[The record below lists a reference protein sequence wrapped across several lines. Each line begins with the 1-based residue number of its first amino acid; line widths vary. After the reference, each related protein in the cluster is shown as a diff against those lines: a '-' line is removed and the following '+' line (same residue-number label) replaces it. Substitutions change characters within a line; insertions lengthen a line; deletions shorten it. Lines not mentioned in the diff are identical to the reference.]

1 MKLPNNAGSFAGV
14 MARIPRAAIAALTL
28 VLVLALGFKVLVPLF
43 SDDTD
48 GGTTVSPAFQKFSDD
63 LAHQISL
70 AFDPYQ
76 QALNKLAGQP
86 AVIDALRNGSNETRA
101 ALAAELQPPLDGVL
115 ALRLLPP
122 DYSEPVPS
130 AKPPLTYAS
139 VSMLNHARED
149 GKDIPMEAH
158 LGGTPEEHLVLL
170 KRVMAPN
177 AEGQSVLIGFLH
189 MSLKIDLLRKSLS
202 DDAPARS
209 YVEIRQI
216 PGNAV
221 ASHGTKPSGDA
232 PTTNSHVP
240 DTRFV
245 VTVAAAGAALPSA
258 SRDSGH
264 GMLIPV
270 IALGL
275 ACGGAIVVLLMRRR
289 GGTAIALGGDDSVIF
304 TGAIKAIL
312 DGAHPGLEQLLPG
325 ALRSGN
331 GNGDTKA
338 PLDKAL
344 AARAE
349 ADDVTR
355 IKGMPAAPSSE
366 DPTVPKPNSSV
377 LDIDLDFNLDGALD
391 DTVPGEGHVDRSIFR
406 AYDIRGVVGET
417 LTEEAVYEIA
427 RALGAEA
434 EARGQKTVVVA
445 RDGRHSSEPF
455 MQALAKGLLES
466 GRDVLD
472 IGLAPTPVLYFAT
485 NYLDAHS
492 GVMITGSHNP
502 AQYNGLKIVLDGQT
516 LSGEAI
522 QAIRRRV
529 ETRDYVEGTGSL
541 QSTDIVAEYIRRI
554 SEEIPV
560 SLGDAL
566 KVVVDCGNAVPGMV
580 APAIL
585 RAIGHDVIELFCD
598 VDGDFPNHHPDP
610 SLPENLQQLIAAVQE
625 EGADLGLA
633 FDGDGDRLGV
643 VDAEGN
649 IIWPDRQM
657 ILFARDVL
665 ARNPGAKVI
674 YDVKC
679 SRHLPMEIEAAGGE
693 PVLSKTG
700 HSIIKNLMQESGAL
714 LAGELSGHI
723 FFRDRWYGFDD
734 ALYAAARL
742 LEILVNSGKP
752 PAEVFAELPGGFA
765 TPELRL
771 DMPESRHAEFMDKVM
786 SATAEFEYAEI
797 NTLDGMRADFVD
809 SWGLIRPSN
818 TTPCLT
824 LRFEG
829 DGAEALEDVK
839 TRFRKMIQSIDSSLK
854 LPF

>member
-1 MKLPNNAGSFAGV
+1 M
-14 MARIPRAAIAALTL
+14 
-28 VLVLALGFKVLVPLF
+28 
-43 SDDTD
+43 
-48 GGTTVSPAFQKFSDD
+48 
-63 LAHQISL
+63 
-70 AFDPYQ
+70 
-76 QALNKLAGQP
+76 
-86 AVIDALRNGSNETRA
+86 
-101 ALAAELQPPLDGVL
+101 
-115 ALRLLPP
+115 
-122 DYSEPVPS
+122 
-130 AKPPLTYAS
+130 
-139 VSMLNHARED
+139 
-149 GKDIPMEAH
+149 
-158 LGGTPEEHLVLL
+158 
-170 KRVMAPN
+170 
-177 AEGQSVLIGFLH
+177 
-189 MSLKIDLLRKSLS
+189 
-202 DDAPARS
+202 
-209 YVEIRQI
+209 
-216 PGNAV
+216 
-221 ASHGTKPSGDA
+221 
-232 PTTNSHVP
+232 
-240 DTRFV
+240 
-245 VTVAAAGAALPSA
+245 
-258 SRDSGH
+258 
-264 GMLIPV
+264 
-270 IALGL
+270 
-275 ACGGAIVVLLMRRR
+275 
-289 GGTAIALGGDDSVIF
+289 
-304 TGAIKAIL
+304 
-312 DGAHPGLEQLLPG
+312 
-325 ALRSGN
+325 
-331 GNGDTKA
+331 
-338 PLDKAL
+338 

-349 ADDVTR
+349 AEDVTL
-355 IKGMPAAPSSE
+355 IKSAPLAPASE
-366 DPTVPKPNSSV
+366 DPTVPSANSSV
-377 LDIDLDFNLDGALD
+377 LDIDLDFNLDVALD
-391 DTVPGEGHVDRSIFR
+391 DTQPGAGTVDRSVFR

-417 LTEEAVYEIA
+417 LTEDSVYEIG

-434 EARGQKTVVVA
+434 ESRGQKTVVVA

-455 MQALAKGLLES
+455 MQALTKGLLES

-529 ETRDYVEGTGSL
+529 DSRDYIEGTGSM

-566 KVVVDCGNAVPGMV
+566 KVVVDCGNGVPGMV

-585 RAIGHDVIELFCD
+585 RAIGHDVVELFCD

-665 ARNPGAKVI
+665 THNPGAKVI

-679 SRHLPMEIEAAGGE
+679 SRHLPLEIEAAGGE

-700 HSIIKNLMQESGAL
+700 HSIIKNLMQESGAM
-714 LAGELSGHI
+714 LAGEFSGHI

-742 LEILVNSGKP
+742 LEILVNSGKT
-752 PAEVFAELPGGFA
+752 PAEVFAELPGGHA

-771 DMPESRHAEFMDKVM
+771 DMPESRHAEFMDQVM
-786 SATAEFEYAEI
+786 SATEQFEYAEI

-829 DGAEALEDVK
+829 DDAESLEDVK
-839 TRFRKMIQSIDSSLK
+839 NRFRKMIQSIDPSLK

>member
-1 MKLPNNAGSFAGV
+1 MKFPNDAGSIAGLL
-14 MARIPRAAIAALTL
+14 AQTPRAAIAAAVLLL
-28 VLVLALGFKVLVPLF
+28 VLSVGYIVLGPLF
-43 SDDTD
+43 SDDTK

-63 LAHQISL
+63 LAEQIGV
-70 AFDPYQ
+70 AFSPYQ
-76 QALNKLAGQP
+76 E
-86 AVIDALRNGSNETRA
+86 AVKAIAANPELIDALTSGSDETRA
-101 ALAAELQPPLDGVL
+101 ALATRLTPHLHGVL
-115 ALRLLPP
+115 ALRLLPA
-122 DYSEPVPS
+122 DYGDPVPS

-139 VSMLNHARED
+139 VSMLNHSREEA
-149 GKDIPMEAH
+149 KDVAMEAH
-158 LGGTPEEHLVLL
+158 LGGTPEEHLVIL
-170 KRVMAPN
+170 KRVTAAGADGKPT
-177 AEGQSVLIGFLH
+177 LLGFVHL
-189 MSLKIDLLRKSLS
+189 SLELELLRKTLS
-202 DDAPARS
+202 EDAPKRS

-216 PGNAV
+216 PGNTV
-221 ASHGTKPSGDA
+221 AAHGVKPSGDV
-232 PTTNSHVP
+232 PSTNSHVP
-240 DTRFV
+240 ESRFV
-245 VTVAAAGAALPSA
+245 VTVASAGVAQQLAG
-258 SRDSGH
+258 RDSGH
-264 GMLIPV
+264 GMLLPA
-270 IALGL
+270 IAVLL
-275 ACGGAIVVLLMRRR
+275 ACGGVIGVMLMRRR
-289 GGTAIALGGDDSVIF
+289 GGTSLALGGEGSVIY

-325 ALRSGN
+325 GARAGN
-331 GNGDTKA
+331 GRSM
-338 PLDKAL
+338 PVESAL
-344 AARAE
+344 AY
-349 ADDVTR
+349 ADDITR
-355 IKGMPAAPSSE
+355 IKGVPAASVSE
-366 DPTVPKPNSSV
+366 VPTLPQTNSSV
-377 LDIDLDFNLDGALD
+377 LDIDLDFNLDGMMD
-391 DTVPGEGHVDRSIFR
+391 EPVYGEGKVDASIFR

-417 LTEEAVYEIA
+417 LTEESVYEIG

-492 GVMITGSHNP
+492 GVMITGSHNS
-502 AQYNGLKIVLDGQT
+502 ANYNGLKIVLDGQT

-529 ETRDYVEGTGSL
+529 DSRDFVEGTGSM

-566 KVVVDCGNAVPGMV
+566 KVVVDCGNGVPGMV

-585 RAIGHDVIELFCD
+585 RAIGHDVVELFCD

-610 SLPENLQQLIAAVQE
+610 SQPENLQQLIAAVQD

-657 ILFARDVL
+657 ILFARDIL

-679 SRHLPMEIEAAGGE
+679 SRHLPIEIEAAGGE
-693 PVLSKTG
+693 AILSKTG
-700 HSIIKNLMQESGAL
+700 HSIIKNLMQDTGAL

-752 PAEVFAELPGGFA
+752 PAEVFAELPGGLA

-771 DMPESRHAEFMDKVM
+771 DMPEARHAQFMDKVM
-786 SATAEFEYAEI
+786 DATAEFEYAEI

-809 SWGLIRPSN
+809 AWGLIRPSN

-829 DGAEALEDVK
+829 DDAESLEDVK
-839 TRFRKMIQSIDSSLK
+839 NRFRKMIKSIDPSLK

>member
-1 MKLPNNAGSFAGV
+1 MKFAINAGSIAGLL
-14 MARIPRAAIAALTL
+14 ARVPRAAIAAVAL
-28 VLVLALGFKVLVPLF
+28 VLVLGLAYKVLGPLF
-43 SDDTD
+43 SDDTN

-63 LAHQISL
+63 LAHKIGL
-70 AFDPYQ
+70 AFEPYQ
-76 QALNKLAGQP
+76 KSLNDLA
-86 AVIDALRNGSNETRA
+86 ARAEVVDALTHGNDETRA
-101 ALAAELQPPLDGVL
+101 AVAADLAPQLDGVL

-122 DYSEPVPS
+122 DYSEPLPS
-130 AKPPLTYAS
+130 AKPPITYAS
-139 VSMLNHARED
+139 VSMLNRAREEA
-149 GKDIPMEAH
+149 KDVPMEAH
-158 LGGTPEEHLVLL
+158 LGGTPEEHLVIL
-170 KRVMAPN
+170 KRVMAPS
-177 AEGQSVLIGFLH
+177 ADGHGALIGFLH
-189 MSLKIDLLRKSLS
+189 MSLALEVLRKSLS
-202 DDAPARS
+202 DDAPAHS

-221 ASHGTKPSGDA
+221 ASHGVRPNGDV

-240 DTRFV
+240 DSRFV
-245 VTVAAAGAALPSA
+245 VTVASAGAAQALPGE
-258 SRDSGH
+258 SGR
-264 GMLIPV
+264 GMLLPV
-270 IALGL
+270 IALAL

-289 GGTAIALGGDDSVIF
+289 GAGGLVATSGDDTVIF

-325 ALRSGN
+325 APRVSN
-331 GNGDTKA
+331 GKRAPVDTS
-338 PLDKAL
+338 L
-344 AARAE
+344 AARAD
-349 ADDVTR
+349 AADVTM
-355 IKGMPAAPSSE
+355 IKGMPLAAPSE
-366 DPTVPKPNSSV
+366 DPTIPQPGSSSV
-377 LDIDLDFNLDGALD
+377 LDIDLDFNLDGVGDEASHGD
-391 DTVPGEGHVDRSIFR
+391 GKVDRSVFR

-417 LTEEAVYEIA
+417 LTEESVYEIG

-485 NYLDAHS
+485 NFLDAHS

-529 ETRDYVEGTGSL
+529 DSRDYVEGTGSM

-566 KVVVDCGNAVPGMV
+566 KVVVDCGNGVPGMV

-585 RAIGHDVIELFCD
+585 RAIGHDVIELFCN

-610 SLPENLQQLIAAVQE
+610 SQPENLQQLIAAVQE

-643 VDAEGN
+643 VDGDGN

-657 ILFARDVL
+657 ILFARDIL

-679 SRHLPMEIEAAGGE
+679 SRHLPIEIEAAGGE

-700 HSIIKNLMQESGAL
+700 HSIIKNLMQDTGAL

-752 PAEVFAELPGGFA
+752 PAEVFAELPGGYA
-765 TPELRL
+765 TSELRL
-771 DMPESRHAEFMDKVM
+771 DMPEARHAEFMDKVM

-829 DGAEALEDVK
+829 DDPEALEDVK
-839 TRFRKMIQSIDSSLK
+839 NRFRKMIKSIDSSLK

>member
-1 MKLPNNAGSFAGV
+1 MKSPINASRVAGPFA
-14 MARIPRAAIAALTL
+14 RLPRAAILALALVGVAGIGYTL
-28 VLVLALGFKVLVPLF
+28 VAPEWG
-43 SDDTD
+43 DDTA
-48 GGTTVSPAFQKFSDD
+48 GGTTVSPTHQKFSDD
-63 LAHQISL
+63 LAAQISTRFADYHAALVEL
-70 AFDPYQ
+70 ATNPDIAI
-76 QALNKLAGQP
+76 ALGSGS
-86 AVIDALRNGSNETRA
+86 DASRA
-101 ALAAELQPPLDGVL
+101 ALAVQLTPRLDGVL
-115 ALRLLPP
+115 ALRILPADFRDSLP
-122 DYSEPVPS
+122 Q
-130 AKPPLTYAS
+130 AHPPLSYAS
-139 VSMLNHARED
+139 ISLLNRSREEA
-149 GKDIPMEAH
+149 KDLPMEAH
-158 LGGTPEEHLVLL
+158 LAGTPDEHLVIL
-170 KRVMAPN
+170 KRITAP
-177 AEGQSVLIGFLH
+177 AADGHAALIGFLH
-189 MSLKIDLLRKSLS
+189 LALNVDLLREVVTQHPLKRAYLEVRQVPGNIIAASGNKP
-202 DDAPARS
+202 AAEVARS
-209 YVEIRQI
+209 ASPVADSRFVV
-216 PGNAV
+216 AV
-221 ASHGTKPSGDA
+221 ASAGAGPSL
-232 PTTNSHVP
+232 P
-240 DTRFV
+240 
-245 VTVAAAGAALPSA
+245 VAA
-258 SRDSGH
+258 RER
-264 GMLIPV
+264 GMLVPV
-270 IALGL
+270 IAVLL
-275 ACGGAIVVLLMRRR
+275 ACAGAIVVLLARRR
-289 GGTAIALGGDDSVIF
+289 GGRAASLASTDAVIF

-312 DGAHPGLEQLLPG
+312 EGAHPGLEQLLPG
-325 ALRSGN
+325 VLPRGTGAAVTAAVPS
-331 GNGDTKA
+331 
-338 PLDKAL
+338 
-344 AARAE
+344 ARADSD
-349 ADDVTR
+349 ADDITM
-355 IKGMPAAPSSE
+355 IKRTVRDD
-366 DPTVPKPNSSV
+366 DPTEPGSTSTA
-377 LDIDLDFNLDGALD
+377 LDIDLDFNLDAEMDALTSD
-391 DTVPGEGHVDRSIFR
+391 ASATSIFR

-417 LTEEAVYEIA
+417 LTEDSVFAIG

-445 RDGRHSSEPF
+445 RDGRHSSAAL
-455 MQALAKGLLES
+455 MQALANGLLQS

-485 NYLDAHS
+485 HFLDAHS

-529 ETRDYVEGTGSL
+529 EARDFIEGTGSM

-566 KVVVDCGNAVPGMV
+566 KVVVDCGNGVPGMV
-580 APAIL
+580 APAVL

-610 SLPENLQQLIAAVQE
+610 SQPENLQQLIAAVIE

-643 VDAEGN
+643 VDSEGN

-665 ARNPGAKVI
+665 AHNPGAKII

-679 SRHLPMEIEAAGGE
+679 SRHLPLEITAAGGE
-693 PVLSKTG
+693 AILSKTG
-700 HSIIKNLMQESGAL
+700 HSIIKNLMQENGAL
-714 LAGELSGHI
+714 LAGELSGHL

-742 LEILVNSGKP
+742 LEILVNSGQA
-752 PAEVFAELPGGFA
+752 PADVFAALPGGIS

-771 DMPESRHAEFMDKVM
+771 AMPEARHAEFMEQVM
-786 SATAEFEYAEI
+786 NATAEFEYAEI
-797 NTLDGMRADFVD
+797 NTLDGMRAEFVD

-829 DGAEALEDVK
+829 DDAEALEDVK
-839 TRFRKMIQSIDSSLK
+839 NRFRKMLKGIDANLS

>member
-1 MKLPNNAGSFAGV
+1 MKQ
-14 MARIPRAAIAALTL
+14 
-28 VLVLALGFKVLVPLF
+28 LA
-43 SDDTD
+43 
-48 GGTTVSPAFQKFSDD
+48 
-63 LAHQISL
+63 
-70 AFDPYQ
+70 
-76 QALNKLAGQP
+76 
-86 AVIDALRNGSNETRA
+86 
-101 ALAAELQPPLDGVL
+101 
-115 ALRLLPP
+115 
-122 DYSEPVPS
+122 
-130 AKPPLTYAS
+130 
-139 VSMLNHARED
+139 
-149 GKDIPMEAH
+149 
-158 LGGTPEEHLVLL
+158 
-170 KRVMAPN
+170 
-177 AEGQSVLIGFLH
+177 
-189 MSLKIDLLRKSLS
+189 
-202 DDAPARS
+202 
-209 YVEIRQI
+209 
-216 PGNAV
+216 
-221 ASHGTKPSGDA
+221 
-232 PTTNSHVP
+232 
-240 DTRFV
+240 
-245 VTVAAAGAALPSA
+245 
-258 SRDSGH
+258 
-264 GMLIPV
+264 
-270 IALGL
+270 
-275 ACGGAIVVLLMRRR
+275 
-289 GGTAIALGGDDSVIF
+289 
-304 TGAIKAIL
+304 
-312 DGAHPGLEQLLPG
+312 
-325 ALRSGN
+325 
-331 GNGDTKA
+331 
-338 PLDKAL
+338 
-344 AARAE
+344 
-349 ADDVTR
+349 
-355 IKGMPAAPSSE
+355 
-366 DPTVPKPNSSV
+366 
-377 LDIDLDFNLDGALD
+377 
-391 DTVPGEGHVDRSIFR
+391 
-406 AYDIRGVVGET
+406 
-417 LTEEAVYEIA
+417 
-427 RALGAEA
+427 
-434 EARGQKTVVVA
+434 
-445 RDGRHSSEPF
+445 
-455 MQALAKGLLES
+455 
-466 GRDVLD
+466 LD

-485 NYLDAHS
+485 NFLDAHS

-502 AQYNGLKIVLDGQT
+502 AHYNGLKIVLDGQT

-585 RAIGHDVIELFCD
+585 RAIGHDVVELFCD

-679 SRHLPMEIEAAGGE
+679 SRHLPTEIEAAGGE

-786 SATAEFEYAEI
+786 DATAEFEYAEI

-829 DGAEALEDVK
+829 DDLEALEDVK
-839 TRFRKMIQSIDSSLK
+839 TRFRNMIKSIDSSLK

>member
-1 MKLPNNAGSFAGV
+1 MKFPNNAGSIAGLL
-14 MARIPRAAIAALTL
+14 ARIPRAAIAAAAL
-28 VLVLALGFKVLVPLF
+28 VLVLGLGFTVLGPLF
-43 SDDTD
+43 SDGTN

-63 LAHQISL
+63 LATQIGV
-70 AFDPYQ
+70 AFSPYQ
-76 QALNKLAGQP
+76 AAVADLAAKPELVTALTEGN
-86 AVIDALRNGSNETRA
+86 DETRA
-101 ALAAELQPPLDGVL
+101 ALAAQLTPQLEGVL
-115 ALRLLPP
+115 ALRLLPA
-122 DYSEPVPS
+122 DYGDPVPS
-130 AKPPLTYAS
+130 ANPPFTYAS
-139 VSMLNHARED
+139 VSMLNRSREE
-149 GKDIPMEAH
+149 GKDVPMEAH
-158 LGGTPEEHLVLL
+158 LGGTPEEHLVIL
-170 KRVMAPN
+170 KRVTAPG
-177 AEGQSVLIGFLH
+177 ADGKPTLIGFVHL
-189 MSLKIDLLRKSLS
+189 SLKLDLLRKTLS
-202 DDAPARS
+202 EDAPKRS

-216 PGNAV
+216 PGNSIA
-221 ASHGTKPSGDA
+221 AHGVKPTGDV

-240 DTRFV
+240 ESRFV
-245 VTVAAAGAALPSA
+245 VTVATAGVEQQPAG
-258 SRDSGH
+258 RDSGH
-264 GMLIPV
+264 GMLLPV
-270 IALGL
+270 MAAVL
-275 ACGGAIVVLLMRRR
+275 ACGGAIVVLLVRRR
-289 GGTAIALGGDDSVIF
+289 GGTGVALGGEGTVIY

-312 DGAHPGLEQLLPG
+312 DGVHPGLEQLLPG
-325 ALRSGN
+325 GARAGN
-331 GNGDTKA
+331 GRGV
-338 PLDKAL
+338 PVESAL
-344 AARAE
+344 AARAA
-349 ADDVTR
+349 ADDVTM
-355 IKGMPAAPSSE
+355 IKGKPGAPGSE
-366 DPTVPKPNSSV
+366 DPTLPQSNSSV
-377 LDIDLDFNLDGALD
+377 LDIDLDFNLDGVMD
-391 DTVPGEGHVDRSIFR
+391 EPVDGKVDASIFR

-417 LTEEAVYEIA
+417 LTEESVYEVG

-492 GVMITGSHNP
+492 GVMITGSHNS
-502 AQYNGLKIVLDGQT
+502 ANYNGLKIVLDGQT

-529 ETRDYVEGTGSL
+529 DSRDFIEGTGSM

-566 KVVVDCGNAVPGMV
+566 KVVVDCGNGVPGMV

-585 RAIGHDVIELFCD
+585 RAIGHDVVELFCN

-610 SLPENLQQLIAAVQE
+610 SQPENLQQLIAAVQE

-649 IIWPDRQM
+649 IIWPDRLM
-657 ILFARDVL
+657 MLFARDVL
-665 ARNPGAKVI
+665 VRNPGAKVI

-679 SRHLPMEIEAAGGE
+679 SRHLPLEIEAAGGE

-700 HSIIKNLMQESGAL
+700 HSIIKNLMQETGAL

-752 PAEVFAELPGGFA
+752 PAEVFAQLPGGLA

-771 DMPESRHAEFMDKVM
+771 EMPESRHADFMDKVM
-786 SATAEFEYAEI
+786 EATDEFEYAEI

-818 TTPCLT
+818 TAPCLT

-829 DGAEALEDVK
+829 DDAESLEDVK
-839 TRFRKMIQSIDSSLK
+839 NRFRKMIKSIDSSLK

>member
-1 MKLPNNAGSFAGV
+1 MKSAINASSFAGLL
-14 MARIPRAAIAALTL
+14 ARLPRAVIAAL
-28 VLVLALGFKVLVPLF
+28 VLVLVFGIGIKVLVPLF
-43 SDDTD
+43 SDDTH
-48 GGTTVSPAFQKFSDD
+48 GGTTVSPAFQKFSDE
-63 LAHQISL
+63 LAGRIGDTFAVYH
-70 AFDPYQ
+70 
-76 QALNKLAGQP
+76 QALDNLAADP
-86 AVIDALRNGSNETRA
+86 DV
-101 ALAAELQPPLDGVL
+101 ALALSSGNDESRTALATQLAPKLDGVL
-115 ALRLLPP
+115 ALRILPA
-122 DYSEPVPS
+122 DFRDPVPS
-130 AKPPLTYAS
+130 ARPPLSYAS
-139 VSMLNHARED
+139 ISMLNRSREE
-149 GKDIPMEAH
+149 GKDLPMEAH
-158 LGGTPEEHLVLL
+158 LGGTPDEHLVIL
-170 KRVMAPN
+170 KRVTAPAADGN
-177 AEGQSVLIGFLH
+177 DALIGFLH
-189 MSLKIDLLRKSLS
+189 LALKLDMLRNALAENPLKHAYL
-202 DDAPARS
+202 
-209 YVEIRQI
+209 EIRQV
-216 PGNAV
+216 PGNSIAANGV
-221 ASHGTKPSGDA
+221 KPAGDV
-232 PTTNSHVP
+232 PTGNSHVP
-240 DTRFV
+240 DSRFV
-245 VTVAAAGAALPSA
+245 VTVASEGAVLAGTGTGQ
-258 SRDSGH
+258 DSGH
-264 GMLIPV
+264 DMLLPV
-270 IALGL
+270 IALVL
-275 ACGGAIVVLLMRRR
+275 ACGGAIVVLLARRR
-289 GGTAIALGGDDSVIF
+289 GPGTIASADAVIF

-312 DGAHPGLEQLLPG
+312 EGAHPGLEQLLPG
-325 ALRSGN
+325 AHNRAAGGAVPDAALSARS
-331 GNGDTKA
+331 DT
-338 PLDKAL
+338 D
-344 AARAE
+344 
-349 ADDVTR
+349 ADDITM
-355 IKGMPAAPSSE
+355 IKRAAHAALDD
-366 DPTVPKPNSSV
+366 DPTVPGSV
-377 LDIDLDFNLDGALD
+377 VPALDIDLDFNLDVGMD
-391 DTVPGEGHVDRSIFR
+391 DFASGDTKVASSIFR

-417 LTEEAVYEIA
+417 LTEENVYEIG

-445 RDGRHSSEPF
+445 RDGRHSSAPL
-455 MQALAKGLLES
+455 MQALANGLLQS

-485 NYLDAHS
+485 HFLDAHS

-529 ETRDYVEGTGSL
+529 EARDFVEGTGSM

-566 KVVVDCGNAVPGMV
+566 KVVVDCGNGVPGMV
-580 APAIL
+580 APAVL

-610 SLPENLQQLIAAVQE
+610 SQPENLQQLIAAVLE
-625 EGADLGLA
+625 EDADLGLA

-643 VDAEGN
+643 VDSDGN

-665 ARNPGAKVI
+665 AHNPGAKVI

-679 SRHLPMEIEAAGGE
+679 SRHLPLEIAAAGGE
-693 PVLSKTG
+693 AILSKTG
-700 HSIIKNLMQESGAL
+700 HSIIKNLMQETGAL
-714 LAGELSGHI
+714 LAGELSGHL

-752 PAEVFAELPGGFA
+752 PVEVFAALPGGVA

-771 DMPESRHAEFMDKVM
+771 AMPEARHAEFMDQVM
-786 SATAEFEYAEI
+786 NATAEFEYAEI
-797 NTLDGMRADFVD
+797 NTLDGMRAEFVD

-829 DGAEALEDVK
+829 DDAEALEDVK
-839 TRFRKMIQSIDSSLK
+839 NRFRKMLKGIDASLK